1 MSALCFIDTETDGLH
16 PGCRAW
22 EVAII
27 LRDGGGQSEHRW
39 LLPIELGPWTDLH
52 ALEIGGYWD
61 RHPTGR
67 SLAGRHPIPC
77 EVTAKAD
84 AARDIMRLTHGATLV
99 GSAPWFDAAVLER
112 LLRSQDLIP
121 TWSHRLRDVGTLA
134 AGHLGHDPG
143 GLDSTLAALG
153 LTMPDADRHTAM
165 GDARA
170 AMAVYDLILG
180 GGA

>member
-1 MSALCFIDTETDGLH
+1 MSTICFIDVETDGLH

-22 EVAII
+22 EVALI
-27 LRDGGGQSEHRW
+27 RRTSTAQTEHRW
-39 LLPIELGPWTDLH
+39 LLPIELGPWTDLR

-67 SLAGRHPIPC
+67 SLAGRHPIPS
-77 EVTAKAD
+77 EVATKTD
-84 AARDIMRLTHGATLV
+84 AARDIMCLTHGATLV
-99 GSAPWFDAAVLER
+99 GSAPWFDAAVLDR

-121 TWSHRLRDVGTLA
+121 TWSHRLRDVCTLA

-143 GLDSTLAALG
+143 GLDSTLAALE
-153 LTMPDADRHTAM
+153 LTMPDTARHTAM

-170 AMAVYDLILG
+170 AMAIYDHILG
-180 GGA
+180 GA